1 MRRCF
6 FVVRT
11 PLQYLA
17 ALEARACLFDDWH
30 PVLVSDLVT
39 TSTYQLRAVND
50 MCARAHWPERLDSI
64 ADSSVRRLGVGFA
77 PWRFGWM
84 IDEITQCRFANRIL
98 RSICDTDALVVGN
111 PFDQMC
117 NYLIRRAKC
126 KTKLVVDDG
135 LANLEFAFGPSGG
148 RDRSRRRHAR
158 RLVWGGNSAVPRD
171 LTYFTMF
178 SSLAARGF
186 NVAPNTWSHLRN
198 RSPGTAQKVTSEV
211 WFVGQDLAG
220 NGYTTKRGHREYV
233 EDCLTAC
240 SSSGLRFRYIC
251 HPFEDP
257 RAYPREWGPT
267 KFETPIEWQLTHS
280 NHVPA
285 VVLSAFSSALVSLG
299 RLLPDETR
307 IAAVEVR
314 PNLLNGSRNHL
325 YRRVLGYLR
334 DELAER
340 HSSAVLATAELATW
354 LSSKAPNTAETGAA

>member
-1 MRRCF
+1 
-6 FVVRT
+6 
-11 PLQYLA
+11 
-17 ALEARACLFDDWH
+17 
-30 PVLVSDLVT
+30 
-39 TSTYQLRAVND
+39 
-50 MCARAHWPERLDSI
+50 
-64 ADSSVRRLGVGFA
+64 
-77 PWRFGWM
+77 
-84 IDEITQCRFANRIL
+84 
-98 RSICDTDALVVGN
+98 
-111 PFDQMC
+111 
-117 NYLIRRAKC
+117 
-126 KTKLVVDDG
+126 
-135 LANLEFAFGPSGG
+135 
-148 RDRSRRRHAR
+148 
-158 RLVWGGNSAVPRD
+158 
-171 LTYFTMF
+171 MF